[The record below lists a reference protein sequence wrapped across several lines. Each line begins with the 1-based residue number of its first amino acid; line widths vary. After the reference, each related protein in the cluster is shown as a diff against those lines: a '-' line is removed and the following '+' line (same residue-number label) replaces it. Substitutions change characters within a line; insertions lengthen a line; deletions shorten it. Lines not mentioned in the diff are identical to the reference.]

1 MLNLIQ
7 NQRKAIEAHRKQ
19 ENGYSFVEVMVTI
32 LLISIVS
39 IMTLNAVVV
48 STRTASSF
56 VQYSE
61 GVNQGVTNDAVR
73 SAFKSAKEFHADY
86 PDIPVTNQNLETYG
100 YLPTDIP
107 NTVHWGVGQESRWTN
122 NTGNQICA
130 VAFSLTEDDGQFTE
144 TQPVEINAH
153 MQGVGLLSPGC
164 WGTVNEGME
173 YDPATDTEKPILTEK
188 HVANGLNEIG
198 VKQEN
203 QMVWAR

>member
-1 MLNLIQ
+1 MMNLIQ
-7 NQRKAIEAHRKQ
+7 KQRKAIEALRKN
-19 ENGYSFVEVMVTI
+19 EGGYSFVEVMVTI
-32 LLISIVS
+32 LLLSIVTIMSLNS
-39 IMTLNAVVV
+39 IVVMTRSA
-48 STRTASSF
+48 STY
-56 VQYSE
+56 VQYAE

-86 PDIPVTNQNLETYG
+86 PDIPVTNQNLEAYG
-100 YLPTDIP
+100 YMPTDIP

-173 YDPATDTEKPILTEK
+173 YDPVTGTEKPILTER

-203 QMVWAR
+203 QMV